1 MAISGLGP
9 LGVSASTWASDHIKL
24 LAGREEMKG
33 VEKAQEIA
41 AQVIQDSI
49 AVKQGVLRTMLPDLV
64 QAAEWISDSIRSG
77 GKFIL
82 FGNGG
87 SAGDAQHIAAE
98 LVGRF
103 ELERKPFPAIALT
116 TNTSTLTAIANDY
129 DYDAIFSRQVR
140 AWAGPADIVLGIST
154 SGNSANIVKGLE
166 AAKDQ
171 DARTIGLTGEKGGRL
186 ASIADLCLK
195 VPSSNTARIQESHI
209 LIGHILCSLIEKS
222 LS

>member
-1 MAISGLGP
+1 MERI
-9 LGVSASTWASDHIKL
+9 D
-24 LAGREEMKG
+24 
-33 VEKAQEIA
+33 KAQEIVA
-41 AQVIQDSI
+41 RAIQDSI
-49 AVKQGVLRTMLPDLV
+49 AVKQGVLQTLV
-64 QAAEWISDSIRSG
+64 SPLIQAAEWVSDSIQSG

-103 ELERKPFPAIALT
+103 ELERRPFPAIALT
-116 TNTSTLTAIANDY
+116 TNTSALTAIANDY

-140 AWAGPADIVLGIST
+140 AWAGSADIVLGIST
-154 SGNSANIVKGLE
+154 SGNSPNVVKGLE

-171 DARTIGLTGEKGGRL
+171 GARTIGLTGEKGGRL
-186 ASIADLCLK
+186 DSITDLCLK

-209 LIGHILCSLIEKS
+209 LIGHVLCLLIEKS

>member
-1 MAISGLGP
+1 
-9 LGVSASTWASDHIKL
+9 
-24 LAGREEMKG
+24 MKR

-41 AQVIQDSI
+41 AQAIQDSI
-49 AVKQGVLRTMLPDLV
+49 SVKHGVLQAMVPALV
-64 QAAEWISDSIRSG
+64 QAAEWVSDAIQSG

-103 ELERKPFPAIALT
+103 VLERRPFPAIALT

-129 DYDAIFSRQVR
+129 DYDEIFSRQVK
-140 AWAGPADIVLGIST
+140 AWAGSSDIVLGIST
-154 SGNSANIVKGLE
+154 SGNSPNVVKGLE
-166 AAKDQ
+166 AARERG
-171 DARTIGLTGEKGGRL
+171 ARTIGLTGEKGGRL
-186 ASIADLCLK
+186 DIISDLCLK
-195 VPSSNTARIQESHI
+195 VPSTNTARIQESHI
-209 LIGHILCSLIEKS
+209 LIGHILCLLIEKS

>member
-1 MAISGLGP
+1 
-9 LGVSASTWASDHIKL
+9 
-24 LAGREEMKG
+24 MKG
-33 VEKAQEIA
+33 LEKAQKIA
-41 AQVIQDSI
+41 EQAIHDSI
-49 AVKQGVLRTMLPDLV
+49 AVKQGVLRTMIPSLI
-64 QAAEWISDSIRSG
+64 QAAEWISDSISSG
-77 GKFIL
+77 GKLIL

-140 AWAGPADIVLGIST
+140 AWAGPSDIVLGIST
-154 SGNSANIVKGLE
+154 SGNSANVVKGLE

-171 DARTIGLTGEKGGRL
+171 GARTIGLTGEKGGRL
-186 ASIADLCLK
+186 VSITDLCLK